1 MAVYERVERE
11 EIERVFRCRVP
22 LAFSAVRTL
31 DFTEGAKWN
40 FEPAA
45 DLGCRCDDAVH
56 NYGVLDPLC
65 PAAADQYKEM
75 VLLDALI
82 YNLDR
87 HLYNYGVLR
96 DVETGEALSLAPIYD
111 QNVALSMAL
120 LDYDHIM
127 AGERDE
133 MFYDWARLVDDQ
145 MVQVKIPQL
154 GREKMERIISGI
166 TMPEMPMD
174 MRQQVID
181 VLVERGRWIEE
192 KVQQINRVYPDP
204 AGQKK

>member
-1 MAVYERVERE
+1 
-11 EIERVFRCRVP
+11 
-22 LAFSAVRTL
+22 
-31 DFTEGAKWN
+31 
-40 FEPAA
+40 
-45 DLGCRCDDAVH
+45 
-56 NYGVLDPLC
+56 
-65 PAAADQYKEM
+65 
-75 VLLDALI
+75 
-82 YNLDR
+82 
-87 HLYNYGVLR
+87 
-96 DVETGEALSLAPIYD
+96 
-111 QNVALSMAL
+111 
-120 LDYDHIM
+120 M

-192 KVQQINRVYPDP
+192 KAQ
-204 AGQKK
+204 